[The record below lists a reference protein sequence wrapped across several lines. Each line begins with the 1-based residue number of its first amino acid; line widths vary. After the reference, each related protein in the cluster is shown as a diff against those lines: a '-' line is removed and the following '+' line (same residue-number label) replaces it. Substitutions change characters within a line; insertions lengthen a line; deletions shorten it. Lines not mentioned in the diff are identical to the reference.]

1 MFLAQHGILTRVG
14 QGIPARDITVI
25 IGDSNAD
32 GRGASIPGSV
42 PAGALFN
49 WNGSSFDAIT
59 NQSVANDGSYG
70 SIWQAYATDFY
81 NDTGTATYLVNC
93 AAGGS
98 NVVPQGDN
106 NDWSTTGTLY
116 AAMQTKVANA
126 VADAAGSEVTTIVV
140 NVCINDVR
148 VPESIADI
156 TTHWESLLD
165 RLHSDFPN
173 AEIVLINIGRT
184 ETLAFNQLMVQTRN
198 LIVDS
203 AHTRD
208 YCHMLSSGA
217 FYVGV
222 TGGYNGDN
230 LHYSQATND
239 SIGQNFAKWRR
250 YAAGYSKWA
259 RSIISA
265 HHTDIDLT
273 MRTKIQ
279 TLVNNLGSD
288 FANIPYLTPLVSD
301 DVRNYFIDFTFRS
314 YSAPGSG
321 GFLQSGNDWMDTN
334 GATANCMACGYYTGF
349 STTGGGSGD
358 DFNFFVRVGAI
369 RTAAGV
375 GAALFGRIITGG
387 TRIELAQNAGAGV
400 VRYVANDQTLTLYPD
415 PDILPDTFHDVG
427 RLASNKAYYQGSTQ
441 VDMQNVAKTADVN
454 EAIWVGCRSNLG
466 VLEIPIN
473 ADLGFVGAFPS
484 SVNRANLVAA
494 VEAYLA

>member
-1 MFLAQHGILTRVG
+1 MMRRFFMSTVKY
-14 QGIPARDITVI
+14 IPARDITVI

-32 GRGASIPGSV
+32 GRGASIPASV

-49 WNGSSFDAIT
+49 WDGATFDAIT
-59 NQSVANDGSYG
+59 NQTVANDGSYG
-70 SIWQAYATDFY
+70 SIWQQYATDFY

-93 AAGGS
+93 ASGGS
-98 NVVPQGDN
+98 NIVPQGDN

-126 VADAAGSEVTTIVV
+126 VADAADSVVTTIVI
-140 NVCINDVR
+140 NVGINDIR

-239 SIGQNFAKWRR
+239 SMGHNFAKWRR
-250 YAAGYSKWA
+250 YTGGYSKWA

-265 HHTDIDLT
+265 HHTDIDAT

-279 TLVNNLGSD
+279 NLITDLGSD

-349 STTGGGSGD
+349 STTGGGSGN

-369 RTAAGV
+369 RTAAGSI
-375 GAALFGRIITGG
+375 GTLFGRLNSG
-387 TRIELAQNAGAGV
+387 TERVQLTQPSGASDV
-400 VRYVANDQTLTLYPD
+400 FYTANDATATATTDDDLVPD
-415 PDILPDTFHDVG
+415 MFHAVG
-427 RLASNKAYYQGSTQ
+427 RSSGTKHYYQGTTLISSAS
-441 VDMQNVAKTADVN
+441 VAKVADVN
-454 EAIWVGCRSNLG
+454 EAIWIGCRNNNGTLDT
-466 VLEIPIN
+466 PID